1 MMRPHFT
8 LIEIVSAVTVML
20 LLGTVAAAVISF
32 SSPTMELK
40 RSTAEVER
48 LFTLAG
54 QLSEMRNSD
63 VQLIFEKGM
72 FKIIEPEPPES
83 GGNRQYLLSRSY
95 CFELPGEVVMEPE
108 ELQFNFHP
116 DGSVSGTTFSMTAG
130 ESTMKFKASPLTGRL
145 LRSGK

>member
-1 MMRPHFT
+1 MRLHFT

-20 LLGTVAAAVISF
+20 LLGTVAAAVIRF
-32 SSPTMELK
+32 SSPTLELK

-54 QLSEMRNSD
+54 QLSGMRNCE

-95 CFELPGEVVMEPE
+95 CFEVPGEVVVAPE

-116 DGSVSGTTFSMTAG
+116 DGSVSGPAFTMTAD
-130 ESTMKFKASPLTGRL
+130 ESAMKFKASPLTGRL
-145 LRSGK
+145 LESEK